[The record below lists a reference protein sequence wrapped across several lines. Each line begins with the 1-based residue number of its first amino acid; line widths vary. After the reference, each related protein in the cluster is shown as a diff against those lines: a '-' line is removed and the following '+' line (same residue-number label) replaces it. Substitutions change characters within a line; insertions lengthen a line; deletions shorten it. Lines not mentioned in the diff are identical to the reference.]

1 MAKGVSISPTTVRIP
16 ESLREALAVRA
27 SKNGR
32 SVNSEI
38 VMILQAAIDEEKSP
52 RSIEGF
58 AQQESEKFRE
68 ALLKTLSSMYGED
81 KKPT

>member
-68 ALLKTLSSMYGED
+68 ALLKTLSSMYGE
-81 KKPT
+81 